1 VLLIAG
7 VGYSHLRD
15 LSFGVE
21 LVERLAPMTWPEDVR
36 IEDFGYGPIA
46 ILHWFEETPG
56 ERFARGIFVGAMERN
71 RAPGTLVTY
80 EWIPRPLDPD
90 DVQARVVESVTGVI
104 NMESLLII
112 AQHFDVLPRRTT
124 VIEIEPPDMEFGLGL
139 SPVGEERMAEVIA
152 WIRREVGATGQHK
165 GNGYHDH
172 NNSNDNNNKN
182 KEVHAS

>member
-1 VLLIAG
+1 MLLIAG

-15 LSFGVE
+15 LSFGTE
-21 LVERLAPMTWPEDVR
+21 LVERLQPMDWPEGVR

-56 ERFARGIFVGAMERN
+56 ERFARAIFVGAMERD

-104 NMESLLII
+104 NLESLLII

-124 VIEIEPPDMEFGLGL
+124 VVEIEPPDKEFGLGL

-152 WIRREVGATGQHK
+152 WIRREVSTLREPA
-165 GNGYHDH
+165 GNGHHQQHD
-172 NNSNDNNNKN
+172 
-182 KEVHAS
+182 KEVHAR

>member
-15 LSFGVE
+15 LSFGTE
-21 LVERLAPMTWPEDVR
+21 LVERLQLMTWPENVR

-56 ERFARGIFVGAMERN
+56 ERFARAIFIGAMERD
-71 RAPGTLVTY
+71 REPGTLVTY
-80 EWIPRPLDPD
+80 EWLSHPLDPD

-104 NMESLLII
+104 NLESLLVI

-124 VIEIEPPDMEFGLGL
+124 VIEIEPPDKEFGLGL
-139 SPVGEERMAEVIA
+139 SPIGEERMAEVIA
-152 WIRREVGATGQHK
+152 WIQREVDAMGEQT
-165 GNGYHDH
+165 GNGYH
-172 NNSNDNNNKN
+172 
-182 KEVHAS
+182 KEVHAR